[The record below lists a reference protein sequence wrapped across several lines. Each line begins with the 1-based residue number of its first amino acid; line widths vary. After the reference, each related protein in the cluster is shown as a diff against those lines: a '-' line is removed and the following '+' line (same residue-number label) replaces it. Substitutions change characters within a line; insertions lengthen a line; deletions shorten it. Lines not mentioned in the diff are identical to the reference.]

1 VYGVSEKLLGQM
13 RQNVYESIEINR
25 MMNKEE
31 DKDDISSTDNE
42 DDKENLYEIGQ

>member
-1 VYGVSEKLLGQM
+1 MYGVSEKLLDQM